1 MTMKNHKPD
10 PLAPLV
16 EALAGTKTRGLG
28 QTRLATVTTVD
39 ASAGGVFVR
48 FDGETT
54 ASPRAYRRLGSYTAT
69 VGHRV
74 LMIRVGSTWVVVGN
88 ITT

>member
-1 MTMKNHKPD
+1 MSVSKHSHD
-10 PLAPLV
+10 PLTPLV
-16 EALAGTKTRGLG
+16 EALAGSKSRGIG
-28 QTRLATVTTVD
+28 HTRLATVTTVD
-39 ASAGGVFVR
+39 ASQGGVFVR
-48 FDGETT
+48 FDGETA

-88 ITT
+88 ITA